1 MQTDIAQQMARSQE
15 AWESRLKL
23 AQEALKPQGAHGE
36 TRYRVSMQ
44 ATLVSHCGECGSS
57 LSGTR
62 SQKRF
67 EHTVWAAN
75 QWQAGDR
82 ATDLIV
88 ADHGPDYVGVTDVT
102 VASGPVLTC

>member
-1 MQTDIAQQMARSQE
+1 MSSSKEVQEALDVAQQMARSQE
-15 AWESRLKL
+15 AWEGRLKL

-62 SQKRF
+62 SQKRLGCSLPARF
-67 EHTVWAAN
+67 H
-75 QWQAGDR
+75 
-82 ATDLIV
+82 IF
-88 ADHGPDYVGVTDVT
+88 H
-102 VASGPVLTC
+102 PVRIAQPR